1 MSAVKLVRQEHMSLQ
16 RSNIITAVGL
26 ATAVFLCNENR
37 PDRIFC
43 TGGFRCKVYINFNLL
58 SCVGC
63 HIAVLTAVHIG
74 RVASAEA
81 LIVAIRS
88 VTSAEA
94 AVSAGTVAAAHAAA
108 VDVA

>member
-1 MSAVKLVRQEHMSLQ
+1 M
-16 RSNIITAVGL
+16 
-26 ATAVFLCNENR
+26 
-37 PDRIFC
+37 
-43 TGGFRCKVYINFNLL
+43 YINFNLL

-88 VTSAEA
+88 VSSAEA
-94 AVSAGTVAAAHAAA
+94 AVSAGLTTHSAAHAAA

>member
-1 MSAVKLVRQEHMSLQ
+1 M
-16 RSNIITAVGL
+16 
-26 ATAVFLCNENR
+26 
-37 PDRIFC
+37 
-43 TGGFRCKVYINFNLL
+43 YINFNLL

-94 AVSAGTVAAAHAAA
+94 AVSAGTVTAAEAAVSAGTVTAAHSAAHAAA